1 MKKNHGYKLAVIGG
15 DARQLI
21 AASALKA
28 AGHDVMLY
36 GFSEKDTSDDISD
49 TTADRGTVVDSLCC
63 SSSSVR
69 PHELLH
75 NLADGTV
82 SDCGVVCATIPDAL
96 FECDAV
102 ILPLPMSGD
111 GIHVSMPLAPDC
123 RLTLGELCEMML
135 ENGVKLLCGGKLSQ
149 SLTSFCKLRGI
160 ALFDYY
166 ESDAFSIAN
175 AVPTAEGAIEIAM
188 RETPTTLDGS
198 SALVIGYGRIGKVLA
213 RLLTALGV
221 KVTASARKAA
231 DLAWIR
237 AGGHIAVETCK
248 LSKILSEQ
256 KFDMIFNTVPYTVLG
271 EEALRAI
278 GKRTLI
284 IDLASKPGGV
294 DIKAADKMGVGIIW
308 ALSLPG
314 KVAPVTSGRIIAD
327 TILGY
332 LEKIAEGE

>member
-28 AGHDVMLY
+28 AGYEVMLY
-36 GFSEKDTSDDISD
+36 GFSEKNTNDDMSD
-49 TTADRGTVVDSLCC
+49 TTADRGPVVDSLCC

-82 SDCGVVCATIPDAL
+82 CDCGVVCASAAEAL
-96 FECDAV
+96 YKCDAV
-102 ILPLPMSGD
+102 ILPLPVSGD
-111 GIHVSMPLAPDC
+111 GVHISMPLAPNC
-123 RLTLGELCEMML
+123 RLTFIELCAMMT
-135 ENGVKLLCGGKLSQ
+135 ENGVKLLCGGKLPQGLS
-149 SLTSFCKLRGI
+149 SLCGIRGI
-160 ALFDYY
+160 TLFDYY
-166 ESDAFSIAN
+166 DSDEFSIAN

-188 RETPTTLDGS
+188 HETPMTLDGS
-198 SALVIGYGRIGKVLA
+198 TALVIGYGRIGKVLA
-213 RLLTALGV
+213 RLLASLGV

-237 AGGHIAVETCK
+237 ASGYTAVETGK
-248 LSKILSEQ
+248 LLEVLYGR
-256 KFDMIFNTVPYTVLG
+256 KFDIIFNTVPRTVLG
-271 EEALRAI
+271 EEALKII
-278 GKRTLI
+278 GKGTLI

-294 DIKAADKMGVGIIW
+294 DIKAADKMGMSVIW

-332 LEKIAEGE
+332 LEKFAEGE